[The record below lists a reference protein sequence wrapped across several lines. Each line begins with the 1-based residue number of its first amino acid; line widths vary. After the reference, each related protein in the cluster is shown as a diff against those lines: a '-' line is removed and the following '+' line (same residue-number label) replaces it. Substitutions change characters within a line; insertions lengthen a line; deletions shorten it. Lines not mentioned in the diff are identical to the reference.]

1 MSTVHEDVQNYYG
14 QQLQHSN
21 DLKTDACCSKANI
34 PPYIK
39 EIIRKIHPEVLAR
52 WAILRGWYSETNR
65 NNFVDIMDVV

>member
-52 WAILRGWYSETNR
+52 
-65 NNFVDIMDVV
+65 